1 MSGNDHN
8 GGDDGIPV
16 DFGQLLNQSLLP
28 YPKWLEEAQR
38 EVMVKAL
45 EYVAEEGLLGEHHFF
60 ISYRTDYPGTI
71 LPDWLRARY
80 PENITIVLQRQFGEL
95 KISREAGKE
104 HFSVLLSF
112 NGQPTRLTVPFKAI
126 AVFSDPAVPLEL
138 QFSVP
143 IAASEYDDDDASGMS
158 NASAETL
165 KAETA
170 EIVQLDRFRKNKNPP
185 PPTTPPSGGASA

>member
-45 EYVAEEGLLGEHHFF
+45 EYVAEEGLPGEHHFF
-60 ISYRTDYPGTI
+60 ISYRTDYPGAI

-143 IAASEYDDDDASGMS
+143 IGSPFPEEDTDEEQQDSP
-158 NASAETL
+158 SAPT
-165 KAETA
+165 ETA

-185 PPTTPPSGGASA
+185 PPPGGASA

>member
-1 MSGNDHN
+1 MSGNDGN
-8 GGDDGIPV
+8 DGTPI
-16 DFGQLLNQSLLP
+16 DLGQLLNQSIIP

-45 EYVAEEGLLGEHHFF
+45 EYAAEEGLPGEHHFY
-60 ISYRTDYPGTI
+60 ISYRTDYPGAI

-95 KISREAGKE
+95 KISKEAGNE

-112 NGQPTRLTVPFKAI
+112 NGQPTRLTIPFKSV

-143 IAASEYDDDDASGMS
+143 VGSQDEMESFEDEDDESAPKETSSE
-158 NASAETL
+158 N
-165 KAETA
+165 A
-170 EIVQLDRFRKNKNPP
+170 EIVQLDRFRKKKNPTP
-185 PPTTPPSGGASA
+185 QPPSGGASA